1 MYVIKFLRPLTAL
14 AAGLALALPSVALAH
29 PKMVAATPA
38 AGAPAKSAQRIVLTF
53 SEKLTP
59 RVSGATLVLVGS
71 GGTETRVA
79 GLESRIGED
88 GKSLV
93 LVPAR
98 KLRAGAY
105 RVDWH
110 VVGADTHRITGKHT
124 FRIG

>member
-1 MYVIKFLRPLTAL
+1 MIKLRRTLAAL
-14 AAGLALALPSVALAH
+14 AAGLALALPSGALAH
-29 PKMVAATPA
+29 PKMVSATPA
-38 AGAPAKSAQRIVLTF
+38 AGAPTKSAQRIVLTF

-59 RVSGATLVLVGS
+59 RLSGATLVLLGS
-71 GGTETRVA
+71 GGAETRVA
-79 GLESRIGED
+79 GLETMIGPD

-110 VVGADTHRITGKHT
+110 VVGSDTHRITGKHA